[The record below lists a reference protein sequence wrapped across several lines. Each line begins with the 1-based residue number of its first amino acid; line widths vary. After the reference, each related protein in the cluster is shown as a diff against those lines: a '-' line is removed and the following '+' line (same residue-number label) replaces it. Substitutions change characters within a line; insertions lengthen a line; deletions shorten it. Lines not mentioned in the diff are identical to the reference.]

1 MSEALPESDAV
12 APSWE
17 RAWEFRRAGQMLSGF
32 WWWHAGRQL
41 RVILPGRPAAG
52 REALWIPARFQ
63 FREHTLNEE
72 RAGVSLPCHVA
83 EGNDAACRGS
93 APAKAMMKAMGQIL
107 YFAYGSNLYWEQM
120 QGRCPSA
127 KFLAVAKLPGH
138 RLAFS
143 RKSGKWNGAVAD
155 AVPDPAGE
163 VWGVV
168 YEVTPEDLAALDGC
182 EGYVPGRKGNAYE
195 RRQCEVWLEGDPG
208 NPRSVEVYF
217 AVPQENPGLPS
228 REYVDRIVKGARFW
242 KLPQEYISE
251 FLEKIETQ

>member
-1 MSEALPESDAV
+1 
-12 APSWE
+12 
-17 RAWEFRRAGQMLSGF
+17 
-32 WWWHAGRQL
+32 
-41 RVILPGRPAAG
+41 
-52 REALWIPARFQ
+52 
-63 FREHTLNEE
+63 
-72 RAGVSLPCHVA
+72 
-83 EGNDAACRGS
+83 
-93 APAKAMMKAMGQIL
+93 MMKAMGQIL

-138 RLAFS
+138 RLAFP

-155 AVPDPAGE
+155 AVPDPQCE
-163 VWGVV
+163 VWGAV
-168 YEVTPEDLAALDGC
+168 YEITPADLAALDGC

-208 NPRSVEVYF
+208 NPRTVEVYF

-242 KLPQEYISE
+242 KLPQEYISGV
-251 FLEKIETQ
+251 LEKIETQ